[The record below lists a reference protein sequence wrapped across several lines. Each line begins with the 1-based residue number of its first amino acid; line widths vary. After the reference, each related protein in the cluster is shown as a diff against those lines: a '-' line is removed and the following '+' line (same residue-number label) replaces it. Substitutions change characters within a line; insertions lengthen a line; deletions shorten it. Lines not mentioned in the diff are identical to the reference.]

1 MTTKLTPTEKAQEE
15 LSWER
20 ANNERDA
27 LALAT
32 KIAEALERAA
42 VEVRQKLAIHTD
54 GKNLAVRL
62 CGGLDNP
69 ARWANQYLEEMAK
82 LAADSERIKY
92 AQGLLDRATK
102 ES

>member
-1 MTTKLTPTEKAQEE
+1 MTTKMTPTQEE

-82 LAADSERIKY
+82 LAVDAERLKY

-102 ES
+102 EQA

>member
-1 MTTKLTPTEKAQEE
+1 MTTKMIQEE

-27 LALAT
+27 LVLAT

-82 LAADSERIKY
+82 LAVDAERLKY